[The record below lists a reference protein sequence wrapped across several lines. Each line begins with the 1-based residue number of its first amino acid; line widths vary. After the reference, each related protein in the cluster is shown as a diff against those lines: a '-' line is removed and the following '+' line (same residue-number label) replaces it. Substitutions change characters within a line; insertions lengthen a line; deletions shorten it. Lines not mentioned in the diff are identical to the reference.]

1 MVCHELNNESR
12 NCYASGH
19 TTLTNLGQT
28 CHSSSAHPY
37 QSLALAC
44 PVISCRDSMYG
55 SCCNPNFLVTDVSSV
70 VQLLWPVAMLCGHSA
85 AITALEI
92 CQPSDGADK
101 AAAEVRPSR
110 SSSVRRVTFLDT
122 SGRRISTVSSST
134 SRRTSTE
141 SEELPPGPENDRAGD
156 TTFSS
161 EVSRA
166 TPEGRVDA
174 GPQVESNR
182 SPQSPTAAYE
192 EAERLEQRRRSSVQ
206 SEFSGGLGGN
216 EEALL
221 SLCAD
226 GTICIWET
234 VTGRC
239 RRRRRLPPWVGVPEQ
254 AAVLG
259 KERRYV
265 AIACEGASGLGL
277 GGVLRPGGKG
287 VVAIVDTAT
296 LAVVQTVAHGVLR
309 IGPVRSLVAAPDLE
323 SAANHTL
330 VAADAGGGVWSWGG
344 VAGGSSRKE
353 APDAG
358 KEHSDAPEGE
368 GKENPKVP
376 GAEAAKQKAISVEQK
391 TVLESGS
398 CSKEELWT
406 AVSAAVSPDG
416 KLVARVGEREWEV
429 RLVEGG
435 RVLARAAKND
445 GPCWQGVLFLRQGE
459 NSASADRFL
468 VWDEE
473 GAASVYDILSLQIFL
488 LTEQAPVSDSANGDV
503 KADPEP
509 FSLPLVASVPPARTD
524 DDVSSCWFCQLA
536 GRLVVRVKSGPTV
549 LEGGWGANPQVTLWR
564 LPSLSDSRDDA
575 LDNGETRIP
584 TADLIE
590 GASLSDGWAHSEP
603 GGILREGS
611 SLLVGKAEAPS
622 ETDDAMGGEGP
633 DTSKPDFPPVTS
645 SLLIGGGA
653 FSPTCLVR
661 GYANGLIKV
670 FALVVHPPET
680 TQAGSGNRALLSL
693 EGHGA
698 AVLCLAEQKAP
709 PLLNSGQGRVLLS
722 GSLDWTVRVWDVSKG
737 GAALAVFRQHVGP
750 VRFARLSCQ
759 TVLRPVFR
767 PALAPSG
774 SQQVALED
782 SLG

>member
-1 MVCHELNNESR
+1 M
-12 NCYASGH
+12 
-19 TTLTNLGQT
+19 
-28 CHSSSAHPY
+28 
-37 QSLALAC
+37 
-44 PVISCRDSMYG
+44 SCRETSYG
-55 SCCNPNFLVTDVSSV
+55 SFCNPKFLVTDVSSV

-110 SSSVRRVTFLDT
+110 LSSVRRVTFLDT

-141 SEELPPGPENDRAGD
+141 SEELPLGPKNDRAGD

-161 EVSRA
+161 ETSRA
-166 TPEGRVDA
+166 TPEGCVDA
-174 GPQVESNR
+174 GPQVESSR

-254 AAVLG
+254 AAVLK

-330 VAADAGGGVWSWGG
+330 VAADAGGAVQSWGG
-344 VAGGSSRKE
+344 VAGGGSRKE

-368 GKENPKVP
+368 GKEHPKAP
-376 GAEAAKQKAISVEQK
+376 GVEAAKQVGVSVEQQ
-391 TVLESGS
+391 TLSESGAD
-398 CSKEELWT
+398 SKEELWT
-406 AVSAAVSPDG
+406 AISAAISPDG

-435 RVLARAAKND
+435 RVLARAARND
-445 GPCWQGVLFLRQGE
+445 GLPWQGVLFLRQGE
-459 NSASADRFL
+459 NSASADRLL

-473 GAASVYDILSLQIFL
+473 GAASVYNISSLQIFL
-488 LTEQAPVSDSANGDV
+488 LSEQAPISDPSSAANRDV
-503 KADPEP
+503 KSGPEP
-509 FSLPLVASVPPARTD
+509 SSLPLVASVPPARTD

-536 GRLVVRVKSGPTV
+536 GRLVVRVTSGPTV
-549 LEGGWGANPQVTLWR
+549 LDGGWGANPQVTLWR
-564 LPSLSDSRDDA
+564 LPSFSASRDGA
-575 LDNGETRIP
+575 LDNGETRIS
-584 TADLIE
+584 TASLIE
-590 GASLSDGWAHSEP
+590 EASLLDGWAHSEP

-611 SLLVGKAEAPS
+611 SLLVGKSEAPS
-622 ETDDAMGGEGP
+622 ETDDATWGAGP
-633 DTSKPDFPPVTS
+633 DTSEPDFPPVTS

-670 FALVVHPPET
+670 FALVVNPPET
-680 TQAGSGNRALLSL
+680 TQGGSSDRALLSL

-709 PLLNSGQGRVLLS
+709 PLLNTGQGRVLLS

-750 VRFARLSCQ
+750 VSFARLSCK

-774 SQQVALED
+774 SQQVALEA